1 MAEGE
6 VKSSTPETP
15 AWGALI
21 VAVGM
26 SMLWVIVGAMV
37 IESSRD
43 HDFLN
48 LFTGASLAREGRFA
62 DMHDPDVQFAKQKL
76 LLPRLPE
83 VVPFVRPSYYAL
95 VLSPISRFPFENAF
109 WIWTAW
115 HSLVLIAC
123 WAWAVK
129 RFGWDALIFSV
140 MYFPGA
146 AGIIH
151 GQDAVVMLVI
161 GIAGYVLADGGRNF
175 WGGFVWGLGLFKFH
189 LLLLLPLAMLVRKER
204 NMFAGFAASGGA
216 ALVSFIG
223 LSAITGVRTYLDLL
237 QRDDLSELSP
247 GPEVMVNVH
256 AITANVLGESM
267 VLSGVLVTVVVGLVL
282 VSVWRAPLWRW
293 VAASLTGCILV
304 PPHAYGYDA
313 SILLL
318 PVWLVLFVSKDRY
331 SRFAA
336 ATLAVPLPF
345 IAYGIVAVAV
355 PSRFFAYVGGE
366 LWRMTPTI
374 VILLLL
380 VALARENYL
389 EVRAAPAS

>member
-6 VKSSTPETP
+6 VRNSSQGPL
-15 AWGALI
+15 AWGTLI
-21 VAVGM
+21 VAMGM
-26 SMLWVIVGAMV
+26 SMLWVAVGAMV

-48 LFTGASLAREGRFA
+48 LFTGASLAWEGRFV
-62 DMHDPDVQFAKQKL
+62 DMHDPEVQFAKQKA
-76 LLPRLPE
+76 LLPGLPA

-95 VLSPISRFPFENAF
+95 VLSPISRFPFEDAF

-115 HSLVLIAC
+115 HSLLLIAC
-123 WAWAVK
+123 WVWAVR

-140 MYFPGA
+140 MYFPSA

-161 GIAGYVLADGGRNF
+161 GIAGYVLADRGRNF
-175 WGGFVWGLGLFKFH
+175 WGGFVWGLGLVKFH
-189 LLLLLPLAMLVRKER
+189 LLLLLPLAMLIRKEG
-204 NMFAGFAASGGA
+204 NMLAGFAVSGCA
-216 ALVSFIG
+216 ALLSFIA
-223 LSAITGVRTYLDLL
+223 LSGVGGVRTYLDLL
-237 QRDDLSELSP
+237 QRDELSR
-247 GPEVMVNVH
+247 GLEAMVNVH
-256 AITANVLGESM
+256 ALTANLFPESTL
-267 VLSGVLVTVVVGLVL
+267 LSGILVAVVIGLVL
-282 VSVWRAPLWRW
+282 VSIWRAPLWRW
-293 VAASLTGCILV
+293 VAASLTGCILA
-304 PPHAYGYDA
+304 PPHAYAYDA

-318 PVWLVLFVSKDRY
+318 AVWLVLFVSKDRY
-331 SRFAA
+331 SRLAA

-345 IAYGIVAVAV
+345 IAYA
-355 PSRFFAYVGGE
+355 GGG
-366 LWRMTPTI
+366 LWRMTPAV

>member
-6 VKSSTPETP
+6 VNSSTQGTP
-15 AWGALI
+15 PWGALI
-21 VAVGM
+21 VAIGM
-26 SMLWVIVGAMV
+26 SMLWVAVGSMV

-62 DMHDPDVQFAKQKL
+62 DMHDPDVQFAKQKA
-76 LLPRLPE
+76 LLPWLPE

-95 VLSPISRFPFENAF
+95 VLSPISLFPFENAF
-109 WIWTAW
+109 WIWTVW

-123 WAWAVK
+123 WVWAVR

-151 GQDAVVMLVI
+151 GQDAVMMLVI
-161 GIAGYVLADGGRNF
+161 GIAGYVLADRGRNF
-175 WGGFVWGLGLFKFH
+175 WGGFVWGLGLVKFH
-189 LLLLLPLAMLVRKER
+189 LLLLLPLVMLVRKER
-204 NMFAGFAASGGA
+204 NMLAGFAASGGA
-216 ALVSFIG
+216 ALLSFIG
-223 LSAITGVRTYLDLL
+223 LSGISGVRTYLDLL
-237 QRDDLSELSP
+237 QRDDLKELSP
-247 GPEVMVNVH
+247 GLEEMVNVH
-256 AITANVLGESM
+256 AITANLLPEST
-267 VLSGVLVTVVVGLVL
+267 VLSGILVAAVVGLVL
-282 VSVWRAPLWRW
+282 AGVWRAPLWRW

-304 PPHAYGYDA
+304 PPHAYAYDA

-318 PVWLVLFVSKDRY
+318 AVWLVLFVSKDRY
-331 SRFAA
+331 SRLAA
-336 ATLAVPLPF
+336 ATLAIPLPF
-345 IAYGIVAVAV
+345 IAYA
-355 PSRFFAYVGGE
+355 GGG
-366 LWRMTPTI
+366 LWRMTPAV

-389 EVRAAPAS
+389 AVRAARAS

>member
-15 AWGALI
+15 AWGSLI
-21 VAVGM
+21 VAIGM
-26 SMLWVIVGAMV
+26 SMLWVAVGSMV

-62 DMHDPDVQFAKQKL
+62 DMHDPDVQFAKQKA
-76 LLPRLPE
+76 LLPWLPE

-95 VLSPISRFPFENAF
+95 VLSPISLFPFENAF
-109 WIWTAW
+109 WIWTVW

-123 WAWAVK
+123 WVWAVR

-161 GIAGYVLADGGRNF
+161 GIAGYVLAHRGRNF
-175 WGGFVWGLGLFKFH
+175 WGGFVWGLGLVKFH
-189 LLLLLPLAMLVRKER
+189 LLLLLPLVMLVHKER
-204 NMFAGFAASGGA
+204 NMFAGFAASGCA
-216 ALVSFIG
+216 ALLSFIG
-223 LSAITGVRTYLDLL
+223 LSGISGIRTYLDLL
-237 QRDDLSELSP
+237 QRDDLKELSP
-247 GPEVMVNVH
+247 GLEEMVNVH
-256 AITANVLGESM
+256 AIRANLLPEST
-267 VLSGVLVTVVVGLVL
+267 VLSGILVAVVIGLVL
-282 VSVWRAPLWRW
+282 AGVWRAPLWRW

-304 PPHAYGYDA
+304 APHAYAYDA

-318 PVWLVLFVSKDRY
+318 AVWLVLFVSKDRY
-331 SRFAA
+331 SRLAA
-336 ATLAVPLPF
+336 ATLAIPLPF
-345 IAYGIVAVAV
+345 IAY
-355 PSRFFAYVGGE
+355 VGGG
-366 LWRMTPTI
+366 LWRMTPAV

-389 EVRAAPAS
+389 ELRAAPAS

>member
-6 VKSSTPETP
+6 IRRSSQGPL
-15 AWGALI
+15 AWGTLI
-21 VAVGM
+21 VAIGM
-26 SMLWVIVGAMV
+26 SMLWVAVGAMV

-48 LFTGASLAREGRFA
+48 LFTGASLAWEGRFA
-62 DMHDPDVQFAKQKL
+62 DMYDPDVQFAKQKA
-76 LLPRLPE
+76 LLPWLPE

-95 VLSPISRFPFENAF
+95 VLSPISRFPFEDAF

-115 HSLVLIAC
+115 HSLLLVAC
-123 WAWAVK
+123 WVWAVR
-129 RFGWDALIFSV
+129 RFGWDALIFAV

-161 GIAGYVLADGGRNF
+161 GIAGYVLADRGRNF
-175 WGGFVWGLGLFKFH
+175 WGGFVWGLGLIKFH
-189 LLLLLPLAMLVRKER
+189 LLLLLPLAMLVRRER
-204 NMFAGFAASGGA
+204 TMLAGFVSSACA
-216 ALVSFIG
+216 ALLSFIA
-223 LSAITGVRTYLDLL
+223 LSGVAGVRTYLDLL
-237 QRDDLSELSP
+237 QRDDLKELSP
-247 GPEVMVNVH
+247 GLEEMVNVH
-256 AITANVLGESM
+256 AITANLRQESA
-267 VLSGVLVTVVVGLVL
+267 VLSGVLVAVVIGLVL

-293 VAASLTGCILV
+293 VAASLTGCILA
-304 PPHAYGYDA
+304 PPHAYAYDA

-318 PVWLVLFVSKDRY
+318 AVWPVLFVSKDRY
-331 SRFAA
+331 SRLAA

-345 IAYGIVAVAV
+345 IAY
-355 PSRFFAYVGGE
+355 VGGG
-366 LWRMTPTI
+366 LWRMTPAV

-389 EVRAAPAS
+389 EVRATPAS